1 MRIKALAIAGIVG
14 WLGVPGMAN
23 AVPAAPAAAPTGI
36 STQPELL
43 PVRDGCGRGWY
54 LAQWRDQWGRW
65 HRRCVPM
72 QARGPGPWA
81 GGPGPWAGPPH
92 WSPGPWHGPHRGPDW
107 RYYR

>member
-1 MRIKALAIAGIVG
+1 MRIKALAIAGIIG
-14 WLGVPGMAN
+14 WLGVPGMAS
-23 AVPAAPAAAPTGI
+23 AAPAAPAAAPTAAG
-36 STQPELL
+36 QARLDLL

-72 QARGPGPWA
+72 RA

-92 WSPGPWHGPHRGPDW
+92 WGPGPWHGPHWGPGW
-107 RYYR
+107 RHYYR